1 MCRVDARRRVML
13 ACVIA
18 VLHGAFFIWYQR
30 PDWRTQWTDQ
40 EGYERLGVAL
50 ATTGTFTSFPH
61 SRQFIPEVIRTPAY
75 PAFLAVVYRLFGAD
89 QVYVA
94 AAQTALFVM
103 ICLLVFA
110 IARRVTSDSIAATA
124 ALVTALFPPIP
135 YFGAL
140 VMTEVWTTFLFTAS
154 VWLALLALGDANAP
168 RSWRN
173 FGACVG
179 LGLLCGLTA
188 LSRPAFV
195 LFPILLAV
203 IVLILLPLIRIRTP
217 AAFPRVLVM
226 LAAFAVVML
235 PWFAYNYE
243 HVGRL
248 TLSPAGGLGRGLWE
262 GSWQAVW
269 SGRLQSE
276 LTALAEQAADRAEL
290 DRQVAAVASREQLPP
305 QPMLEYVHQ
314 WKELHLIWDTPTD
327 PYERTMAR
335 MHADR
340 SYLLAALRNL
350 RRDRPAHQLTRMAR
364 GAFILWAGEIPFR
377 YSDINRLP
385 TALIRFCWLIQAGL
399 FAAAIVGIYALFR
412 LFPTAALILAA
423 PIVYVTAVHLPLLTE
438 ARQSLPAQPVLLVLA
453 TLGSAYLLGYLPQS
467 HPSLPVEAQVHEL
480 EHL

>member
-1 MCRVDARRRVML
+1 ML

-18 VLHGAFFIWYQR
+18 VLHGAFFIWYQQ

-40 EGYERLGVAL
+40 EGYERLGTAL
-50 ATTGTFTSFPH
+50 ASTGTFTSYPN

-75 PAFLAVVYRLFGAD
+75 PAFLAVVYRLFGTG

-94 AAQTALFVM
+94 AAQTGLFVI

-124 ALVTALFPPIP
+124 AIVTALFPPIP

-154 VWLALLALGDANAP
+154 VWLAVLALGDAESP
-168 RSWRN
+168 KSRRN
-173 FGACVG
+173 FGACIG
-179 LGLLCGLTA
+179 LGILCGLST

-203 IVLILLPLIRIRTP
+203 IVLMLFPLMRIRTSIG
-217 AAFPRVLVM
+217 FPRVMVM

-243 HVGRL
+243 QVGRF
-248 TLSPAGGLGRGLWE
+248 TLSPAGGVGRGLWE

-269 SGRLQSE
+269 PGRLQSE
-276 LTALAEQAADRAEL
+276 LTTLADHAGDRAEL
-290 DRQVAAVASREQLPP
+290 DRQVTAIASREQLPS

-314 WKELHLIWDTPTD
+314 WKDLHLIWDTPTD
-327 PYERTMAR
+327 PYQRTMAR
-335 MHADR
+335 MRADR
-340 SYLLAALRNL
+340 SYLVTALQNL
-350 RRDRPAHQLTRMAR
+350 RHDRPLHQLTRMAR

-377 YSDINRLP
+377 YSDINQLP
-385 TALIRFCWLIQAGL
+385 PALIRFCWLIQVAL
-399 FAAAIVGIYALFR
+399 FGAAMVGIYAVFR
-412 LFPTAALILAA
+412 VFPAAACILAA

-453 TLGSAYLLGYLPQS
+453 TLGTAHLLGYRWPSRVIS
-467 HPSLPVEAQVHEL
+467 HRTAGA
-480 EHL
+480 

>member
-1 MCRVDARRRVML
+1 MCRVNARRRVML

-18 VLHGAFFIWYQR
+18 VLHGAFFIRYQR

-40 EGYERLGVAL
+40 EGYERLGIAL
-50 ATTGTFTSFPH
+50 ATTGTFTSYPNNE
-61 SRQFIPEVIRTPAY
+61 RFIPEVIRTPAY
-75 PAFLAVVYRLFGAD
+75 PAFLAVIYRLVGTD

-94 AAQTALFVM
+94 AAQTGLFVM

-110 IARRVTSDSIAATA
+110 IARRIAPDAIAATA
-124 ALVTALFPPIP
+124 AIVTALFPPIP

-140 VMTEVWTTFLFTAS
+140 VMTEVWTTFLFTATM
-154 VWLALLALGDANAP
+154 WLAVLALGDANTG

-173 FGACVG
+173 IGACVG
-179 LGLLCGLTA
+179 LGILCGLTA

-203 IVLILLPLIRIRTP
+203 IVLMLFPLIRIRP
-217 AAFPRVLVM
+217 PGAFPRVMVM

-276 LTALAEQAADRAEL
+276 LTALAEQTGDPAEL
-290 DRQVAAVASREQLPP
+290 DRQVAAVAGREQLPP

-314 WKELHLIWDTPTD
+314 WTALHQIWDAPTD

-335 MHADR
+335 MRADR
-340 SYLLAALRNL
+340 SYLLTALQNF

-385 TALIRFCWLIQAGL
+385 PALIRLCWLIQAAL
-399 FAAAIVGIYALFR
+399 FAAALAGIYGLFR
-412 LFPTAALILAA
+412 LFPAAACLLAA
-423 PIVYVTAVHLPLLTE
+423 PIVYVTAVHVPLLTE

-453 TLGSAYLLGYLPQS
+453 TLGSAYLLGYLPQPHVTS
-467 HPSLPVEAQVHEL
+467 HRTAGA
-480 EHL
+480 